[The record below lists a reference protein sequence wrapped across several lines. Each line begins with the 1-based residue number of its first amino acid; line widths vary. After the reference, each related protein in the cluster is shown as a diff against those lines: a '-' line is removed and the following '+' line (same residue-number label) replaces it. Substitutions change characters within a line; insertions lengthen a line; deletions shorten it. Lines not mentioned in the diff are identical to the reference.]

1 MDEEF
6 DSEIKEM
13 SDDET
18 TAPPVPIWLREPYA
32 AEDLDPKLTNA
43 EDLDL
48 EPTNSEVS
56 SAEKEEDPFAFL
68 QTKKDWYISI
78 ESTDG
83 KRIAYDKKEIK
94 TRLRANI
101 LAGKHDRN
109 SSAII
114 FTKRLPMFPT
124 FKDNRPLENKWN
136 QKVTTLKEFGKKH
149 FAVGAL
155 YQPIWSYA
163 KAGLKWG
170 AIIGII
176 LNSISFSINIF
187 PTNPVMAF
195 LVTTGI
201 LLYFVPKY
209 GKMFFFL
216 VLFNAYQNPDAAFFL
231 PTVLV
236 VALVGAG
243 LFCLPGMTIGGLI
256 GWGRRRFIPRA
267 HDAVPEPK
275 SVLVKAVL
283 LPFLGGSAVIITYLF
298 VAFQVLLP
306 LLYSLREKM
315 AMQG

>member
-1 MDEEF
+1 MDEKF
-6 DSEIKEM
+6 DSEIKST

-18 TAPPVPIWLREPYA
+18 AAPLRPIWLREPYA
-32 AEDLDPKLTNA
+32 AEDLDHELT
-43 EDLDL
+43 D
-48 EPTNSEVS
+48 SEVS
-56 SAEKEEDPFAFL
+56 SAEKEDDPFDYLLAN
-68 QTKKDWYISI
+68 KDWYILI
-78 ESTDG
+78 DSTDG
-83 KRIAYDKKEIK
+83 KRIAYEKTEIK
-94 TRLRANI
+94 KRLRANI
-101 LAGKHDRN
+101 LAGMHDKN

-114 FTKRLPMFPT
+114 FIKRLPMFPT
-124 FKDNRPLENKWN
+124 RKDNRPLEQKWN
-136 QKVTTLKEFGKKH
+136 QKVTTLAEFGEKH
-149 FAVGAL
+149 FAVGSL

-176 LNSISFSINIF
+176 LNSISFSINLF

-195 LVTTGI
+195 NVTIGI

-216 VLFNAYQNPDAAFFL
+216 VLFLSFKYPDAGLFL

-275 SVLVKAVL
+275 SVLGKAVL
-283 LPFLGGSAVIITYLF
+283 LPFLGGSAVIIAYLY
-298 VAFQVLLP
+298 VAFNFLLP
-306 LLYSLREKM
+306 LLYRLNETV
-315 AMQG
+315 ALQG